1 MRKILVPVRGD
12 GKGDNVVAHA
22 AALARRMNY
31 HIQISHC
38 RPRAKDLMP
47 FGVPVGQT
55 LKDLMLKQ
63 ISDLA
68 DQEELDLR
76 EKVSKLCKKLN
87 LKMSDTS
94 NENSTTASYVEKSG
108 RQVDVIRHHGRLASL
123 IAVAQPDRDQNLGSN
138 TLKAALFHTSR
149 PVLMCPPQENP
160 PEVIGAHIAVAW
172 NGSLEATRAVVM
184 SKTIISQADKVTI
197 LTAGVEQNTPSEDEL
212 VEYLTHWGVSA
223 EIEKFEKSKIVAK
236 DLLAKTAEVGADL
249 LVMGAYGDSH
259 ERETLFGGN
268 TQHIVDHAKMPVI
281 LVH

>member
-1 MRKILVPVRGD
+1 
-12 GKGDNVVAHA
+12 
-22 AALARRMNY
+22 
-31 HIQISHC
+31 
-38 RPRAKDLMP
+38 
-47 FGVPVGQT
+47 
-55 LKDLMLKQ
+55 
-63 ISDLA
+63 
-68 DQEELDLR
+68 
-76 EKVSKLCKKLN
+76 
-87 LKMSDTS
+87 
-94 NENSTTASYVEKSG
+94 
-108 RQVDVIRHHGRLASL
+108 
-123 IAVAQPDRDQNLGSN
+123 
-138 TLKAALFHTSR
+138 
-149 PVLMCPPQENP
+149 PPQENP